1 LADLPVRRSAQGEL
15 VNINVDV
22 NTAAAVDHMKQVALA
37 GGEPKHPADVVKGAA
52 QGALILPRSEFL
64 IPYGGKVKLYV
75 FKGCVTV
82 P

>member
-1 LADLPVRRSAQGEL
+1 MANLPVRRSAKREL
-15 VNINVDV
+15 FNINVDV
-22 NTAAAVDHMKQVALA
+22 NTAAAVDHVQQVALA

-52 QGALILPRSEFL
+52 QRALILPRSERF
-64 IPYGGKVKLYV
+64 IPYAGKVQLYV

>member
-1 LADLPVRRSAQGEL
+1 MSKL
-15 VNINVDV
+15 VNADVDV
-22 NTAAAVDHMKQVALA
+22 YPTGTVDHVQQVALA

-52 QGALILPRSEFL
+52 QGALILPRAKRF
-64 IPYGGKVKLYV
+64 IPYGGKVQLYV